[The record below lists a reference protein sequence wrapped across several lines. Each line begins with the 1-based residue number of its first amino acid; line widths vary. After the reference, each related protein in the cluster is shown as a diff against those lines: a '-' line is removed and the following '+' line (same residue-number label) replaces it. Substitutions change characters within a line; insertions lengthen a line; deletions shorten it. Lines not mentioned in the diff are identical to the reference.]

1 MNKLYIILTIM
12 IISFLSINSYG
23 QEIEVEEA
31 PKVATEIQKRDSN
44 EIFVFVEHSPDFPG
58 GRDSLFAFIRRT
70 MVYPQE
76 AQDSSI
82 QGTVYVSFVV
92 EKDGSLSDIKI
103 IRGVCPSLN
112 AEALR
117 VMKMMPKWNPG
128 KQRGKPVRVKFNMPI
143 AFRLQG

>member
-1 MNKLYIILTIM
+1 MNKLYIVLTII
-12 IISFLSINSYG
+12 IISFFSINSYG
-23 QEIEVEEA
+23 QEIEAEEA
-31 PKVATEIQKRDSN
+31 PKVAPEIQKRDSN
-44 EIFVFVEHSPDFPG
+44 EIFVFVEDSPDFPG
-58 GRDSLFAFIRRT
+58 GIDSLFAFIHRV
-70 MVYPQE
+70 MIYPQE

-117 VMKMMPKWNPG
+117 VMKMMPKWKPG

>member
-1 MNKLYIILTIM
+1 MNKLYIVLTII
-12 IISFLSINSYG
+12 IISFFSINSYG
-23 QEIEVEEA
+23 QEIEAEEA
-31 PKVATEIQKRDSN
+31 PKVAPEIQKRDSN
-44 EIFVFVEHSPDFPG
+44 EIFVFVEDSPDFPG
-58 GRDSLFAFIRRT
+58 GIDSLFAFIHRVRI
-70 MVYPQE
+70 YPQE

-117 VMKMMPKWNPG
+117 VMKMMPKWKPG